1 MQPIHLAIG
10 LVEGLVTAAVLCYV
24 QSLRPEL
31 LGSAAS
37 NIPIPY
43 GLALKNILISFVVL
57 AVITGGVLSIFAS
70 SYPDGLEW
78 SMEKTAGT
86 TELERE
92 GPVFAAAAQAVEA
105 VAFMPDYAFANDEEG
120 SPLGT
125 AAAGIIGCIITVL
138 LAGGIGLLIR
148 AFRTIPHQKKEA
160 A

>member
-1 MQPIHLAIG
+1 M
-10 LVEGLVTAAVLCYV
+10 
-24 QSLRPEL
+24 
-31 LGSAAS
+31 
-37 NIPIPY
+37 
-43 GLALKNILISFVVL
+43 
-57 AVITGGVLSIFAS
+57 
-70 SYPDGLEW
+70 
-78 SMEKTAGT
+78 
-86 TELERE
+86 
-92 GPVFAAAAQAVEA
+92 EA